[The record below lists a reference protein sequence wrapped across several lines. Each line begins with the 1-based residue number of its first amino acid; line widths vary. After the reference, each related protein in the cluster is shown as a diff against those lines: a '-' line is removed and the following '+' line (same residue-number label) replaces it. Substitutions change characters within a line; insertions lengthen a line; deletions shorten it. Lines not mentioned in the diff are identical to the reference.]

1 MGATKKAG
9 LEDMHLTCKKTLAG
23 ERRWDIQA

>member
-1 MGATKKAG
+1 MGAMEIAELK
-9 LEDMHLTCKKTLAG
+9 DMHLTCKKALAG

>member
-1 MGATKKAG
+1 MGAIEIAEF
-9 LEDMHLTCKKTLAG
+9 LDMYLTCKKALAG